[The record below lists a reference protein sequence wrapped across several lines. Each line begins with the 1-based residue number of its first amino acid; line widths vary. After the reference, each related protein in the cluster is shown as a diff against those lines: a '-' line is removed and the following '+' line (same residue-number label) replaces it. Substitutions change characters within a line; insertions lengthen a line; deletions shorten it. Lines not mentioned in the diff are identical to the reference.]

1 MIERK
6 KKEEW
11 RLLLPY
17 ILIVASCAV
26 VGFVYALI
34 ADRSNMWTMTSW
46 LDFGRFQTPLYLFLL
61 VGFTISFIA
70 PLRIANNQPQS
81 REEVWDCGI
90 MLLWAMG
97 YANLLVGFFPT
108 FWGTTIFFL
117 LGIFIHWGREI
128 AQRKRPA
135 FSPRLVII
143 ATLLYVLY
151 EALTLLWNDIPGMS
165 GNYFRRELWL
175 AIVPIAVFCYPPH
188 RDVVRGFMEYAMR
201 ITILYLSAVVL
212 LYLWLCTASGI
223 PITSCFAL
231 TKSYLLLPWR
241 YSFPVT
247 LLSLFGWQHYTYLS
261 FIFTVPFLYHA
272 VRTRLISYQGIVL
285 CLYYLL
291 MLSFSIILQSR
302 IYLLFIGVLGVILLV
317 KSLTHISIQRVVAIG
332 LITAA
337 VGVTALLIIS
347 PNLLEYFTD
356 SHRLELLRIGANYI
370 GEHPWK
376 GFGLGS
382 SASLIY
388 PFKQGYNAGH
398 FHNQWMQSYLEG
410 GLLSMLFI
418 TFVPASFYAVAIRR
432 RLGDLLLAMLFF
444 TLILLIEL
452 VFIFPEYL
460 IGMILM
466 LCFLVESNKNVNNQH
481 YNTKWL

>member
-1 MIERK
+1 
-6 KKEEW
+6 
-11 RLLLPY
+11 
-17 ILIVASCAV
+17 
-26 VGFVYALI
+26 
-34 ADRSNMWTMTSW
+34 
-46 LDFGRFQTPLYLFLL
+46 
-61 VGFTISFIA
+61 
-70 PLRIANNQPQS
+70 
-81 REEVWDCGI
+81 
-90 MLLWAMG
+90 
-97 YANLLVGFFPT
+97 
-108 FWGTTIFFL
+108 
-117 LGIFIHWGREI
+117 
-128 AQRKRPA
+128 
-135 FSPRLVII
+135 
-143 ATLLYVLY
+143 
-151 EALTLLWNDIPGMS
+151 
-165 GNYFRRELWL
+165 
-175 AIVPIAVFCYPPH
+175 
-188 RDVVRGFMEYAMR
+188 
-201 ITILYLSAVVL
+201 
-212 LYLWLCTASGI
+212 
-223 PITSCFAL
+223 
-231 TKSYLLLPWR
+231 
-241 YSFPVT
+241 
-247 LLSLFGWQHYTYLS
+247 
-261 FIFTVPFLYHA
+261 
-272 VRTRLISYQGIVL
+272 
-285 CLYYLL
+285 

-460 IGMILM
+460 IGMMLM